1 MCKIVTIQRE
11 GKHRLYLQEV
21 HSLLE
26 KTDTMKVISIQV
38 TGHKRP
44 TAKGSH
50 QREHEKWSLSSYRK
64 PGWTSNRRFKQNFV
78 EEYFRTREWPMHW
91 QES

>member
-50 QREHEKWSLSSYRK
+50 
-64 PGWTSNRRFKQNFV
+64 
-78 EEYFRTREWPMHW
+78 
-91 QES
+91 